1 MENDKADQNKQMEQ
15 WIDENERQLLT
26 SLLEIN
32 CQELRSFLKQQ
43 ETLNLPGAVKEH
55 KKLELHPR
63 RVFSDAIHAAA
74 DEPIFRHSAKKQSK
88 HRRRGITH
96 VSDSQDADISPA

>member
-1 MENDKADQNKQMEQ
+1 MKRRERVAGAVKTTEDKLPRVTN
-15 WIDENERQLLT
+15 L
-26 SLLEIN
+26 
-32 CQELRSFLKQQ
+32 LKQQ
-43 ETLNLPGAVKEH
+43 GTLNLPGAVKEH

-88 HRRRGITH
+88 HRRRGMTH
-96 VSDSQDADISPA
+96 VSDSQDADISPE